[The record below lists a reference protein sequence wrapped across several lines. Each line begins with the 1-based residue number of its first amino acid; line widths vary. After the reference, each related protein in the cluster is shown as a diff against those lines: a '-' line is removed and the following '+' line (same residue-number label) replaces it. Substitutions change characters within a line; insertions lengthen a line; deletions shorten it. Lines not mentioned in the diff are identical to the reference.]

1 MKWSW
6 LYVYPYEM
14 GIMVEGGNSEEINK
28 LVVEQI
34 EDGWLFRDK
43 ANSTLNNQRLYLLFD
58 KFNLIPEY
66 KEVV

>member
-6 LYVYPYEM
+6 LYVYSYEM

-28 LVVEQI
+28 LIGEQI